1 MPADAREWLEFADA
15 DLRAARLL
23 LADENVPSR
32 IACFHAQQA
41 SEKALKA
48 ALVAESIPF
57 RKTHDI
63 VVLAGLVPVRLS
75 ADLSTLDL
83 LVLQPW
89 AVDGR
94 YPGDLPDATD
104 GEASEV
110 VDTAIAVVGAVR
122 AWLDSSTGGS

>member
-1 MPADAREWLEFADA
+1 VFAEARKWLAFASD

-23 LADENVPSR
+23 LSDVNVPSR

-41 SEKALKA
+41 AEKALNA

-63 VVLAGLVPVRLS
+63 IILVGLVPSKLS
-75 ADLSTLDL
+75 AGLAHVDFLAF
-83 LVLQPW
+83 QPW

-94 YPGDLPDATD
+94 YPGDLPDATPH
-104 GEASEV
+104 EAVAV
-110 VDTAIAVVGAVR
+110 VDIATAILAAVDQWLSAASSGA
-122 AWLDSSTGGS
+122 